1 MIRREERVAE
11 VMEEVT
17 AHLDPGQVVEEAAVR
32 AVAEVT
38 GKTPDV
44 SARSG
49 A

>member
-17 AHLDPGQVVEEAAVR
+17 AHLDPGEVVEEAAVR

-38 GKTPDV
+38 GRAPV
-44 SARSG
+44 RR
-49 A
+49 